1 LNIRLGKNFELS
13 VPITHFLNAK
23 IEPIPE
29 LDLVEEVEVASFDDL
44 MEPNLEDDA

>member
-1 LNIRLGKNFELS
+1 LGKILS
-13 VPITHFLNAK
+13 SLCPSLTFLNAK